1 MAKYINPIETLPI
14 HYREKL
20 KNRQMTLEE
29 IDILFNSIRH
39 KYHKRK
45 KLTLIMP
52 ILIIVMFL
60 LRTIPTLIKIL
71 QNQKVQ
77 MFLTILYAV
86 MAIAMS
92 TVSFILLYNISVI
105 VPKQFDNYLR
115 MGYPELISRYGYRA
129 IKSPLVKTKI

>member
-1 MAKYINPIETLPI
+1 
-14 HYREKL
+14 
-20 KNRQMTLEE
+20 
-29 IDILFNSIRH
+29 
-39 KYHKRK
+39 
-45 KLTLIMP
+45 MP

-129 IKSPLVKTKI
+129 IKSPLVKNKIQKTNSNNFNSQNRNY